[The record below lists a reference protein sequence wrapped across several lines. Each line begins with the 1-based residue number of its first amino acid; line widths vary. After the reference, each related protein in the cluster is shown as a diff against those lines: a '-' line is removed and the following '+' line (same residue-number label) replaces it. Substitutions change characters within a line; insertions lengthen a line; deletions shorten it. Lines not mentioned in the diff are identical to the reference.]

1 MGSSQMK
8 GKSYALRNQ
17 RGQIQKCAK
26 YWQFWLFEEGVA
38 TKVQVEGHA
47 LRLWFRALPII
58 DRVLVDLTT
67 KVAGN
72 ARSFARTIHRG

>member
-1 MGSSQMK
+1 MR

-17 RGQIQKCAK
+17 RGQIQKS
-26 YWQFWLFEEGVA
+26 
-38 TKVQVEGHA
+38 VQNTGNSGFLKKA
-47 LRLWFRALPII
+47 LLLKFKLKPMRSGLWFRALPMI

-72 ARSFARTIHRG
+72 ARSFARTIHLD